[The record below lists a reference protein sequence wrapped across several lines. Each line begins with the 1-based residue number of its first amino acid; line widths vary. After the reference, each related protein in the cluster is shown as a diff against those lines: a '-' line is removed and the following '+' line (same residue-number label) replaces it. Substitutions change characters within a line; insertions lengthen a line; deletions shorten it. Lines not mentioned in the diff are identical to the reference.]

1 MQNQEVPWLN
11 LEYFFNKFFDFIE
24 NFIPFVTGKVSQVT
38 GFGYGFLK
46 YVAFA
51 LILVGVGG
59 VVYLLIKLFEMKT
72 RKRVY
77 FSDFFEET
85 ETAAAR
91 KDTWGGIKR
100 RLDSGTD
107 DDWEL
112 AVIEAD
118 TLVDGIMTRI
128 GYRGVTLGDKI
139 KSIDEKNFV
148 NLKVLWEA
156 HVARKL
162 VDEGGPDYKITKDEA
177 KDALDKFEKALK
189 ELKYL

>member
-1 MQNQEVPWLN
+1 MEQQQVPWLN
-11 LEYFFNKFFDFIE
+11 LEYFFNKFFDFLE
-24 NFIPFVTGKVSQVT
+24 NFAPRVAEIIHRVT

-59 VVYLLIKLFEMKT
+59 VIYLLIKLFEMKT
-72 RKRVY
+72 RKKVY
-77 FSDFFEET
+77 FSDFFEST
-85 ETAAAR
+85 ETALAR
-91 KDTWGGIKR
+91 KETWDGIKR
-100 RLDSGTD
+100 RLESGTD
-107 DDWEL
+107 DDWEM
-112 AVIEAD
+112 AVVEAD

-128 GYRGVTLGDKI
+128 GYRGLTLGDKI
-139 KSIDEKNFV
+139 KSIDEKNFA

-162 VDEGGPDYKITKDEA
+162 INEGGPDYKITKDEA
-177 KDALDKFEKALK
+177 KEALDKFEKALK